1 MPFIY
6 EQRHRCPLSFYPPA
20 WTGRPLFVFAGL
32 HELSTPGVH
41 SIDIT
46 ADLVGS
52 YPTFSPL
59 PHIKQGGSFL
69 LHQLTLADL
78 FPLGSGMPC
87 VARTFLS
94 SSPPSCKDRQKQRQ
108 AGSLRCFCGQRYK
121 ENKNIEPIGYVFIRL
136 FSIKATRVNQ
146 ITGFPILKYEITNAQ
161 TDTQV

>member
-1 MPFIY
+1 MARFGPCLPFIY
-6 EQRHRCPLSFYPPA
+6 EQRHRCSLSFYPPA

-94 SSPPSCKDRQKQRQ
+94 SSPPS
-108 AGSLRCFCGQRYK
+108 
-121 ENKNIEPIGYVFIRL
+121 
-136 FSIKATRVNQ
+136 
-146 ITGFPILKYEITNAQ
+146 
-161 TDTQV
+161 